1 MAHLSV
7 KSALLP
13 LATGRP
19 DAKKGHSSENGTPM
33 TLSRLNL
40 VLLALLG
47 SAAVLASAF
56 AFEYLGGLQP
66 CTLCWWQRYPHMVAI
81 AIGLVA
87 LIWRPRALL
96 WLGAAAALT
105 TAGIGAFHVGVE
117 QGWWEGLS
125 TCSGA
130 SISGLSVDD
139 LLDPD
144 ADIAAPVRCDA
155 IAWSMWGI
163 SMAGWNALFSLGLAG
178 LWLAAAQRRDQAG

>member
-1 MAHLSV
+1 
-7 KSALLP
+7 
-13 LATGRP
+13 
-19 DAKKGHSSENGTPM
+19 M
-33 TLSRLNL
+33 TLTRLNL
-40 VLLALLG
+40 VLFALLG
-47 SAAVLASAF
+47 SAAVLAGAF

-87 LIWRPRALL
+87 MVWRPRTLL
-96 WLGAAAALT
+96 WLGAAAVLA
-105 TAGIGAFHVGVE
+105 TAGIAVFHVGVE

-139 LLDPD
+139 LLDPN
-144 ADIAAPVRCDA
+144 ADVAAPARCDA

-163 SMAGWNALFSLGLAG
+163 SMAGWNALISLGLAG
-178 LWLAAAQRRDQAG
+178 LWLLAAKRPDQAG